1 MRKSL
6 FNLEMGVRRYLG
18 GAGVGVGGVQK
29 FGVWGF
35 GELSKTSEVKEE
47 GVKNGNKNKGLIT

>member
-6 FNLEMGVRRYLG
+6 FNLEMGVRRYRG
-18 GAGVGVGGVQK
+18 EEIGVLS

-35 GELSKTSEVKEE
+35 GELSKTSEVKGK
-47 GVKNGNKNKGLIT
+47 GVKNGNTNKGLIT